1 MPGSFID
8 SNVVLYSL
16 STDATKQ
23 RRALDL
29 LAGGALISTQVLG
42 EVANVMRR
50 KLGYELPA
58 IRDVLLRLIADCR
71 LHPLSAATVL
81 RALDVA
87 QRFGFSSGPH
97 APAWEQAPML
107 QRHEAR
113 GRQSDH
119 DSALRQV
126 SVRPSVVRNVS
137 RLRLGVNQVMLNA
150 GPVLSR
156 RSLSRQVSRG

>member
-16 STDATKQ
+16 SKDESKQ
-23 RRALDL
+23 LRALEL
-29 LAGGALISTQVLG
+29 LASGGLISIQVLG

-71 LHPLSAATVL
+71 LQPLSPATVL

-87 QRFGFSSGPH
+87 ERFGFSYYDSLIVAAAQEAGCDTVYSEDLQHGQVVGPGLTVVNPFL
-97 APAWEQAPML
+97 APVD
-107 QRHEAR
+107 R
-113 GRQSDH
+113 
-119 DSALRQV
+119 
-126 SVRPSVVRNVS
+126 
-137 RLRLGVNQVMLNA
+137 
-150 GPVLSR
+150 
-156 RSLSRQVSRG
+156 

>member
-16 STDATKQ
+16 SKDESKQ
-23 RRALDL
+23 LRALEL
-29 LAGGALISTQVLG
+29 LASGGLISTQVLG

-71 LHPLSAATVL
+71 LQPLSPATVL

-87 QRFGFSSGPH
+87 ERFGFSYYDSLIVAAAQEAGCDTVYSEDLQHGQVVGPGLTVVNPFL
-97 APAWEQAPML
+97 APVD
-107 QRHEAR
+107 R
-113 GRQSDH
+113 
-119 DSALRQV
+119 
-126 SVRPSVVRNVS
+126 
-137 RLRLGVNQVMLNA
+137 
-150 GPVLSR
+150 
-156 RSLSRQVSRG
+156 